1 MAKIRWRLVM
11 GIASLAATV
20 VLTLPAGATAA
31 QRLGS
36 MTAHKVAMDIWP
48 NDALADIWPNSAVM
62 DIWPNAGVVDPST
75 GDTSQDG
82 NAQGGDSQGDN
93 PQS

>member
-62 DIWPNAGVVDPST
+62 DIWPNAGVVDPS
-75 GDTSQDG
+75 QDG
-82 NAQGGDSQGDN
+82 NAQGDDSQGDN
-93 PQS
+93 SQS